1 MTRLLLITALA
12 SLLCYCTANTGQA
25 SGADHLPEGILAA
38 TLPEIADALQNG
50 DISAEALVESYLARI
65 QRVDESGPALQSVL
79 TINPDII
86 AQARTLDAKR
96 AAGEALGPL
105 HGVPILLKD
114 NIESL
119 DNMPTTAGS
128 LALQD
133 NFTERDAPLVA
144 GLRAAGALIL
154 GKTNLSQWA
163 NFRSSDSM
171 SGWSALG
178 GQVRNP
184 HMLDRNPCGSSSGS
198 GAAMAAS
205 PA

>member
-119 DNMPTTAGS
+119 DNKYKEYYCSRLNSTCIHRVSNPISAQPETLKKLS
-128 LALQD
+128 
-133 NFTERDAPLVA
+133 NE
-144 GLRAAGALIL
+144 
-154 GKTNLSQWA
+154 NLLNS
-163 NFRSSDSM
+163 
-171 SGWSALG
+171 
-178 GQVRNP
+178 
-184 HMLDRNPCGSSSGS
+184 
-198 GAAMAAS
+198 
-205 PA
+205 